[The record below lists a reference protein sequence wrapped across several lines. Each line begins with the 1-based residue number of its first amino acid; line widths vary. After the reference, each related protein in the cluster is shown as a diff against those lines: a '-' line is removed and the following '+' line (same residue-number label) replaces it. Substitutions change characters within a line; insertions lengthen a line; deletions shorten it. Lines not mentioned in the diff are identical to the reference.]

1 MEIHTR
7 RKLYNFGRNVAKTKL
22 ICQKKVSS
30 RPPTFLI
37 GLFIWENY
45 RDLNRKI
52 EIAVSRASDLNTWTF
67 FQRKE
72 CRVEISKPN
81 QPSWQGSYEKALIV
95 ILGSQSFK
103 AESKHLLPQ
112 GDLSDINILFNIF
125 HCRATLSLWCSCSFG
140 KLLTCSRCECWS
152 CVNGRVMC
160 SSNFSR
166 LSSWALS
173 LFFKLSV
180 IPVRQSIQKRPEAKV
195 DSELKKQ
202 NDKESNFSL
211 A

>member
-45 RDLNRKI
+45 RDLGRKI
-52 EIAVSRASDLNTWTF
+52 EIAVSQASDMNSWTF
-67 FQRKE
+67 FQRVASRDLGNRNSPVDRAHMK
-72 CRVEISKPN
+72 R
-81 QPSWQGSYEKALIV
+81 LIV

-140 KLLTCSRCECWS
+140 KILTCSRCES
-152 CVNGRVMC
+152 
-160 SSNFSR
+160 
-166 LSSWALS
+166 
-173 LFFKLSV
+173 
-180 IPVRQSIQKRPEAKV
+180 
-195 DSELKKQ
+195 
-202 NDKESNFSL
+202 
-211 A
+211 